1 MSEPSGL
8 LRAMFSS
15 EQLVKAMRTLD
26 RTALIMV
33 MVTWV
38 GALIMMGIALYTVS
52 SANKARQQTEEA
64 AAVEPIVPHMQSTV
78 VPRAELEKLAERLH
92 NRFDRISFNAMP
104 DNTLEIASTEAG
116 NYLDWLTSLSYLDT
130 IAPQIRWSVRDL
142 CVGSEC
148 GSGAVMR
155 AAVVGEKVTFKVPE
169 TVKPAG
175 DGAVQP
181 QKS

>member
-1 MSEPSGL
+1 MSESNGL

-15 EQLVKAMRTLD
+15 DQLVKAMRTLD
-26 RTALIMV
+26 RTALIMI

-38 GALIMMGIALYTVS
+38 GALVMMGIALYTVS
-52 SANKARQQTEEA
+52 SANKARQLTEEA
-64 AAVEPIVPHMQSTV
+64 AAVEPIVPITQSAPV
-78 VPRAELEKLAERLH
+78 QRVELEKLAERLH

-130 IAPQIRWSVRDL
+130 IAPQIRWQVRDL

-155 AAVVGEKVTFKVPE
+155 AAVAGEKVNFKVPE
-169 TVKPAG
+169 AVKP
-175 DGAVQP
+175 DGEASTQP